1 MIFSDSLGKVTKL
14 IEPGA
19 IEFFIHAEANPGA
32 EEIARSVKVTY
43 REDFWLYIEYNNIAN

>member
-1 MIFSDSLGKVTKL
+1 MLFSDSLGKVTKL
-14 IEPGA
+14 IEPGG

-43 REDFWLYIEYNNIAN
+43 REDFWLYIE